1 MHMVSVQQKC
11 TSKDSDSVTYKKVQT
26 KFHKD
31 TIIDGLYHTRLWIEN
46 EAVPAATF
54 EMLFLVTEL
63 TSDAL
68 LKVSTII
75 SLSVTEASL
84 SDAMPNSLI
93 GDVNTKFSMSA
104 TPLPMKLHGSQYNDK
119 AKQSTLQTGESC
131 IYTRAKL
138 MRKWLVSFKTA

>member
-1 MHMVSVQQKC
+1 
-11 TSKDSDSVTYKKVQT
+11 
-26 KFHKD
+26 
-31 TIIDGLYHTRLWIEN
+31 
-46 EAVPAATF
+46 
-54 EMLFLVTEL
+54 MLFLVTEL

-93 GDVNTKFSMSA
+93 GDNNTKFPMSA
-104 TPLPMKLHGSQYNDK
+104 TPLPMKLHGSEYNDK

>member
-1 MHMVSVQQKC
+1 
-11 TSKDSDSVTYKKVQT
+11 
-26 KFHKD
+26 
-31 TIIDGLYHTRLWIEN
+31 
-46 EAVPAATF
+46 
-54 EMLFLVTEL
+54 MLFLVTEL

-93 GDVNTKFSMSA
+93 GDINTKFSVSA
-104 TPLPMKLHGSQYNDK
+104 TPFLIKLYGSEYNDK

-138 MRKWLVSFKTA
+138 MRKSLVSFKTV